1 MANNELDSLLYAFG
15 VTNEL
20 TITGITG
27 MTCGKCVGRVE
38 RAICAVP
45 GVESAKV
52 DLASAEARVQGSAS
66 RDAIVH
72 AVVQA
77 GYGVEEVL
85 GVMPSS
91 SGVTNE
97 LTITGITGMTC
108 GKCVGRVE
116 RAICAV
122 PGVESAKVDLASAEA
137 RVQGSASRDAI
148 VHAVVQAG
156 YGVEE
161 PFEAYSGESRHDGVV
176 MDVESY
182 DNDDELA
189 LPLADRAKLKAKLR
203 QGMQKGLSK
212 VATLKELARPQSDC
226 CGGRCE
232 RP

>member
-1 MANNELDSLLYAFG
+1 
-15 VTNEL
+15 
-20 TITGITG
+20 
-27 MTCGKCVGRVE
+27 
-38 RAICAVP
+38 
-45 GVESAKV
+45 V

>member
-1 MANNELDSLLYAFG
+1 MMANNELDSLLYAF
-15 VTNEL
+15 
-20 TITGITG
+20 
-27 MTCGKCVGRVE
+27 
-38 RAICAVP
+38 
-45 GVESAKV
+45 
-52 DLASAEARVQGSAS
+52 
-66 RDAIVH
+66 
-72 AVVQA
+72 
-77 GYGVEEVL
+77 
-85 GVMPSS
+85 
-91 SGVTNE
+91 GVTNE

-176 MDVESY
+176 VMDVESY
-182 DNDDELA
+182 DDDDDDDDVELA
-189 LPLADRAKLKAKLR
+189 LPLADRTKLKAKLR

-232 RP
+232 RS